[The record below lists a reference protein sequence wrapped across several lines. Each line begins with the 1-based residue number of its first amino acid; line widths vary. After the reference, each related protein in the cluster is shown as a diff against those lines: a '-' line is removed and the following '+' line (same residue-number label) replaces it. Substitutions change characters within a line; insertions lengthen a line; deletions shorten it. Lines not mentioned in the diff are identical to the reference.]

1 MSGKD
6 NMISFWRVVFT
17 FLIVL
22 FHIFAQYN
30 VGSCWGIS
38 VEFFFIVS
46 GWLLM
51 AEVHK
56 NKLEPY
62 EYLWKR
68 IKRLYPEYLP
78 MFIINAICMFLLGN
92 YSHGNFIWW
101 IKGTGLREALMI
113 HYWPWG
119 EALDLANGATWY
131 ISIMLI
137 AGLILYSLAKRCP
150 KILMEIILPITI
162 ISFLT
167 YTFREHRSF
176 QYDEIIG
183 IFHIRFFRGLTD
195 MGIGMLLYELNGKIG
210 EKLRKTAVY
219 IAGFAALAFVSVV
232 SKFWGQ
238 DNEYLYILLISLG
251 VLISFNTPLFVIKPV
266 TKLFDKISYSM
277 FLHHN
282 LFCFWLFPRFFKEL
296 TAGVLLT
303 YLACVVLFS
312 AVMHYFVIWIRSA
325 ISKRLA
331 NASVKS

>member
-22 FHIFAQYN
+22 FHIFAQYG

-51 AEVHK
+51 AEVRR

-68 IKRLYPEYLP
+68 IKRLYPEYLL
-78 MFIINAICMFLLGN
+78 MFIINAICMFFVGK
-92 YSHGNFIWW
+92 YSHGDFIWW

-113 HYWPWG
+113 HYWPWD

-131 ISIMLI
+131 ISVMLV
-137 AGLILYSLAKRCP
+137 AGLLLYSLAKRCP
-150 KILMEIILPITI
+150 KILMEIILPVII

-167 YTFREHRSF
+167 YTFREYRSV
-176 QYDEIIG
+176 QIDAIIG
-183 IFHIRFFRGLTD
+183 VFHVRFFRGFAD
-195 MGIGMLLYELNGKIG
+195 MGIGMLLYELSGRIG
-210 EKLRKTAVY
+210 ERLKKTAVRVV
-219 IAGFAALAFVSVV
+219 GFTVLVFVAVV

-238 DNEYLYILLISLG
+238 DNEYLYILLISIG
-251 VLISFNTPLFVIKPV
+251 VLISFNTPLFIVKPA
-266 TKLFDKISYSM
+266 TKFLDKISYSV

-296 TAGVLLT
+296 TVGVLIA
-303 YLACVVLFS
+303 YLVCTVIFS
-312 AVMHYFVIWIRSA
+312 VAMHYFVGWLKSI
-325 ISKRLA
+325 ISGRLEGA
-331 NASVKS
+331 HA